1 MLLTINLLQI
11 VIEMIKQMNQT
22 NLMNVNLLRT
32 MFGMACM
39 LDPSNVSLV
48 ASIISFNFL
57 VDMLLITT
65 CFNQINKFIYNVH
78 FKSKYKKNKIIK

>member
-1 MLLTINLLQI
+1 
-11 VIEMIKQMNQT
+11 
-22 NLMNVNLLRT
+22 MNVNLLRT

-57 VDMLLITT
+57 VDMLLITA

-78 FKSKYKKNKIIK
+78 FKSKYKKKNNKMTFNHFYIIKSNY